1 MSYSNNPYA
10 PKARRLAVNLVAR
23 DGLSV
28 AEAARRSGVHRTTL
42 HRWIRKTRELDLH
55 PKAHIQTLSSA
66 PSHRSN
72 ELAPEVVAA
81 IVAERQR
88 SGRGAYFVHLD
99 LLDAGVQVSLSSV
112 KRTLRRQ
119 GLTKP
124 ESKWKRYRPFV
135 ERPLPSEPGALVQI
149 DAIHFMQPDGTRFYV
164 VTMIDLYSRAAYAEY
179 APKLNQRATFGIA
192 LRGQAYLGIP
202 IQMFQADNGGEFGK
216 WFHDMLQSERIALRH
231 SRVRKSNDNAHIERF
246 NRTIQE
252 ECLSPYVRETTVPGK
267 IDWYLTYY
275 NQFRRHSGI
284 QGGYP
289 LDMLGWKTSKNNKKQ

>member
-10 PKARRLAVNLVAR
+10 PKARREAVNLVIR

-28 AEAARRSGVHRTTL
+28 TEAARRSGVHRTTL
-42 HRWIRKTRELDLH
+42 HRWIRKTYDLDLH
-55 PKAHIQTLSSA
+55 WKAYIPTLSSV
-66 PSHRSN
+66 PPRRSN
-72 ELAPEVVAA
+72 ELAPEVVAT
-81 IVAERQR
+81 IVAERKR

-99 LLDAGVQVSLSSV
+99 LLDAGVTVSLSSV

-124 ESKWKRYRPFV
+124 ESKWKRYRPFI
-135 ERPLPSEPGALVQI
+135 ERPLATEPGALVQI
-149 DAIHFMQPDGTRFYV
+149 DAIHFMKPDGTRFYV
-164 VTMIDLYSRAAYAEY
+164 VTMIDLYSRVAYAEY
-179 APKLNQRATFGIA
+179 TPKLNQRAVFAIAMRGQDYFGIT
-192 LRGQAYLGIP
+192 
-202 IQMFQADNGGEFGK
+202 IQMLQADNGPEFGK
-216 WFHDMLQSERIALRH
+216 WFHDMLQSKGITLRH

-252 ECLSPYVRETTVPGK
+252 ECLSPYVRQTAVPDK
-267 IDWYLTYY
+267 IYWYLVYY

-289 LDMLGWKTSKNNKKQ
+289 LNMLDWKTLKNKKQ

>member
-10 PKARRLAVNLVAR
+10 PKARRLAVDLVTH
-23 DGLSV
+23 DGLKV

-42 HRWIRKTRELDLH
+42 HRWIAKTRTLELH
-55 PKAHIQTLSSA
+55 GNAHIPTLGSA
-66 PSHRSN
+66 PPRRSN
-72 ELAPEVVAA
+72 ELPPEIVAA

-88 SGRGAYFVHLD
+88 SGRGAYFVHLE
-99 LLDAGVQVSLSSV
+99 LIDAGIQVSFSSV

-119 GLTKP
+119 GLTRT
-124 ESKWKRYRPFV
+124 ESRWKRYRPHV
-135 ERPLPSEPGALVQI
+135 ERPLPTEPGALVQI
-149 DAIHFMQPDGTRFYV
+149 DAIHFVQPDGTRFYV

-179 APKLNQRATFGIA
+179 TPRLNQRATFGIA
-192 LRGQAYLGIP
+192 LRGQDYLGVS
-202 IQMFQADNGGEFGK
+202 IQMLQADNGGEFGK
-216 WFHDMLQSERIALRH
+216 WFYDQLKAKGVALRH

-252 ECLSPYVRETTVPGK
+252 ECLSPYVREAATPEK
-267 IDWYLTYY
+267 IHWYLLYY

-289 LDMLGWKTSKNNKKQ
+289 LDLLEWKRR

>member
-1 MSYSNNPYA
+1 MSYSNNPYT
-10 PKARRLAVNLVAR
+10 PKARRLAVNLVVR

-42 HRWIRKTRELDLH
+42 HRWIRKTRELGLSWN
-55 PKAHIQTLSSA
+55 AHIPTLSSA
-66 PSHRSN
+66 PPKRSN

-81 IVAERQR
+81 IVAGRQR

-99 LLDAGVQVSLSSV
+99 LLDAGVKVSLSSV

-135 ERPLPSEPGALVQI
+135 ERPIPTEPGALVQI
-149 DAIHFMQPDGTRFYV
+149 DAIHFVQPDGTRSYV

-179 APKLNQRATFGIA
+179 TPKLNQQATFAVAMRGQDYFGIA
-192 LRGQAYLGIP
+192 IRML
-202 IQMFQADNGGEFGK
+202 QADNGGEFGK
-216 WFHDMLQSERIALRH
+216 WFHDMLQSKGIALRH

-252 ECLSPYVRETTVPGK
+252 ECLSPYVREVAVPDK
-267 IDWYLTYY
+267 IYWYLIYY

-289 LDMLGWKTSKNNKKQ
+289 FDLLNWKTAEQER